1 MLNSIAID
9 STAPPEQSLSGFVD
23 FAAAEDEI
31 KSAVLDFCDRL
42 AACGFVDQAV
52 QPDHYQGPW
61 RFSLID
67 GSDVL
72 LQVARPM
79 PPEKYDAD
87 AYRMVLH
94 ATQASATVTRF
105 FREAE
110 SLPFTDTEMARIRSE
125 LPITRKL
132 SERYPDSP
140 LAGLGVILTIHH
152 MTDFL
157 VLVETLLALGADP
170 YHMTVIDKEYSY
182 AFSRRV
188 DAYLR
193 QRCGIRVWRYSELG
207 AGIADHISRLRAS
220 GKRSVIMDD
229 GGYVI
234 PHISAHT
241 PQLLDEFVGL
251 VEQTASGIW
260 RIQGL
265 PLPMPLFS
273 VAESEMKGAIES
285 YGIAD
290 AAVRNL
296 LRLLPNEKFEGQSAL
311 VLGYGRI
318 GSAMARILRG
328 RRMRVAVYDREIAR
342 LVAAHEEGFFTR
354 ESLASLLRLHN
365 PMVVF
370 GCAGRGSM
378 TFAEVEL
385 LTGTSYLVSTT
396 SRDYEFPVA
405 EIRAKA
411 TASQIGMRGT
421 AFTMPGGAQ
430 VTAVANGFPIN
441 FHHAESLPNR
451 YVDLV
456 LAGLI
461 VGAITIARRDPRLP
475 VGGNVSACNEILAES
490 GIMHDYYG
498 LYGPRSCPG

>member
-1 MLNSIAID
+1 MLDSIALD
-9 STAPPEQSLSGFVD
+9 NTAPPEQSLSGFVE

-42 AACGFVDQAV
+42 AACEVVDHAE
-52 QPDHYQGPW
+52 QPDHYQGSW

-67 GSDVL
+67 GAGVL
-72 LQVARPM
+72 LQLARPM
-79 PPEKYDAD
+79 PREKYETN

-94 ATQASATVTRF
+94 ASQPSATVTHF
-105 FREAE
+105 FRAAEA
-110 SLPFTDTEMARIRSE
+110 LPFTDTEMARIRSE

-132 SERYPDSP
+132 SERYTDAP

-157 VLVETLLALGADP
+157 VLAETLLALGADP

-188 DAYLR
+188 DSYLR
-193 QRCGIRVWRYSELG
+193 HRCGIRVWKYSELG
-207 AGIADHISRLRAS
+207 DGIADHISRLRPS

-234 PHISAHT
+234 PHIAAHT
-241 PQLLDEFVGL
+241 PELLNEFVGL

-260 RIQGL
+260 RIQGI

-296 LRLLPNEKFEGQSAL
+296 LRLLPNEKFEGQPAL

-354 ESLASLLRLHN
+354 ETLASLLRVHN

-378 TFAEVEL
+378 TVDQVEL
-385 LTGTSYLVSTT
+385 LTGASYLVSTT

-411 TASQIGMRGT
+411 IASQTGVRGT
-421 AFTMPGGAQ
+421 AFTMPSGAQ
-430 VTAVANGFPIN
+430 VTVVANGFPIN

-461 VGAITIARRDPRLP
+461 VGAVAIARGDPRLP
-475 VGGNVSACNEILAES
+475 DGGSVSACNEMLAES

-498 LYGPRSCPG
+498 LYGPKSCAD